1 MSNARRVAASVLGAA
16 LLVAPSASADPLTG
30 PLIRPARSRP
40 AFPRSHPALC
50 SQLRPVCV
58 HAPDSRTAPSLQPF
72 LADLESAAVRVGSVL
87 QWPAP
92 LPDARRGGSSDF
104 DVFLEPL
111 QQSAVAVDPDL
122 PLDTDFFDR
131 TSAFARVDPRLTGCM
146 RRSALAEAY
155 ARAGLFAIDAAADHA
170 IAAASAAY
178 VASIAEACD
187 GAFLAAIDDYQAQ
200 PWAAVSRQDIAG
212 GRGAML
218 LPWFMQ
224 ARHGIPETVD
234 LLHALWVNGMQ
245 RTTPGSWRWNNEP
258 DFIDVLRSFQKD
270 RGESFGELLLEYAIA
285 RAFVGDRDDGI
296 HLDATGWIG
305 SAGRVRFESRFPWS
319 SLPQWIRPT
328 RPIEPTGGIYLWIDL
343 KDVPKDAS
351 LGFRAEWD
359 DPAVFRFALL
369 RLGPDGQE
377 IGKLAPL
384 TPERSS
390 SVEAN
395 LEHLDGAV
403 AILVVGVNAGA
414 LAGEFRFDPDEA
426 PPEPAGCMIT
436 LAAQR

>member
-1 MSNARRVAASVLGAA
+1 MSNARLVAASVLGAA
-16 LLVAPSASADPLTG
+16 LLVAPWASADPLTG
-30 PLIRPARSRP
+30 PPIRPARSRP

-50 SQLRPVCV
+50 SQIRPVCV
-58 HAPDSRTAPSLQPF
+58 HAPDVRSAPLLQPF
-72 LADLESAAVRVGSVL
+72 LADLESEAVRVGSVL

-104 DVFLEPL
+104 DVYLDPSVL
-111 QQSAVAVDPDL
+111 SGASVDPDL
-122 PLDTDFFDR
+122 PLDTGFFDR
-131 TSAFARVDPRLTGCM
+131 TSAFARIDPRLSGCL

-155 ARAGLFAIDAAADHA
+155 ARAGLFAIDAAADPA
-170 IAAASAAY
+170 IAASSAAY

-187 GAFLAAIDDYQAQ
+187 GAFLAAIDDYQSQ

-245 RTTPGSWRWNNEP
+245 HTPPGASRWNNEP

-270 RGESFGELLLEYAIA
+270 RGASFGELLLDYAID
-285 RAFVGDRDDGI
+285 RAFVGARDDGI
-296 HLDATGWIG
+296 HMDATTWLGD
-305 SAGRVRFESRFPWS
+305 AGRVRFESRFPWS
-319 SLPQWIRPT
+319 SLPQWIRPSH
-328 RPIEPTGGIYLWIDL
+328 PIEPTGGVYLWIDL

-359 DPAVFRFALL
+359 EPAVFRFALL
-369 RLGPDGQE
+369 RLGLDGQE

-384 TPERSS
+384 TQERSS

-395 LEHLDGAV
+395 LEHLEGAA